1 MEPQRDTVFR
11 KAIVRTAKR
20 FFGGLALALAVLLPW
35 GAAGQTNISLPDS
48 NLESAL
54 LSALGK
60 TNGPITTADMLGL
73 TNLTVGT
80 VVTNLSGLEYAANL
94 ESLYLYSGNVTS
106 LSPLSGLLHLR
117 SLSVESG
124 YSANLTGLSSLTA
137 LTNLDLYS
145 STFTNASGLVGL
157 TNMIAL
163 DLSWTRLS
171 DLVPLAG
178 LPHLQYLDLSGNP
191 LGNCAALAGLTNLSG
206 SLYLDNASLTNIA
219 GLGGLTNLTELTL
232 YQDQVNDLKPLA
244 NLTSLAALDLAD
256 DSVRDFSAL
265 AGMTNLQSLFV
276 EGTAISNLNRL
287 PLLPRLTMLDANYNR
302 LGDLNA
308 LAGCTNLQWL
318 NASYNCLTNIDA
330 LTNLSQLR
338 TAYLQI
344 NLLDT
349 NTASANMNVIQA
361 LLTNHASVQY
371 TPQHAPPATSLPGD
385 WLVPAN
391 ENSSMWFSVSD
402 DLTPV
407 QSLVLSVRSSNPG
420 LVTAAIGPTPLAVL
434 PVSRWVQSVG
444 IFTMVPNAPSIAGW
458 SGYLNLTAVPN
469 QTGTA
474 TITVTATDDTGLTTD
489 TTVAVTVSQPVSF
502 DSLAV
507 GNANSN
513 VTWST
518 FGANPWQGQT
528 NVVHDGGAAAQGGSQ
543 ESWLE
548 AEVTG
553 PGLLTFWWKY
563 SATNWAPGAELTATC
578 ADSGLTGHVWT
589 PLGSGFPGYGQS
601 TVPDWQES
609 TLSLPAGRWALR
621 WQYAPGPWDSSDEL
635 WVADVTFTPGPPVCW
650 LEHVPS
656 WNSPAF
662 FSLYL
667 HGPPGETYDVEA
679 SPDLRHWSRVER
691 MTLSDFQA
699 EYTDPHA
706 TAAARFYRMH
716 KPTLA
721 PMWLEKPRVD
731 GNKAVQLTL
740 HSEPAQPLSLE
751 YSTNLLTWE
760 TLVQTNNVA
769 GTMQVADGAVTNASV
784 RFYRAKAL
792 AWGGSPALGIP
803 GLPPS
808 ARRHPRLHL
817 PIGPGLPVPLPT
829 PPILTNP

>member
-1 MEPQRDTVFR
+1 M
-11 KAIVRTAKR
+11 RTTKC
-20 FFGGLALALAVLLPW
+20 FFGGLGLVLAVLLPW
-35 GAAGQTNISLPDS
+35 GAAGQASVNIPDS
-48 NLESAL
+48 NLESAVL
-54 LSALGK
+54 AALGR
-60 TNGPITTADMLGL
+60 TNGPITTADILGL

-80 VVTNLSGLEYAANL
+80 VVTNLSGLEYASNL
-94 ESLYLYSGNVTS
+94 ESLFLYYGNVGS
-106 LSPLSGLLHLR
+106 LSPLTGLLHLS
-117 SLSVESG
+117 SLSLEHGFSQ
-124 YSANLTGLSSLTA
+124 NLTGLSSLSG

-145 STFTNASGLVGL
+145 STFTNATGLAAL
-157 TNMIAL
+157 TNLMFL

-171 DLVPLAG
+171 DFGPLAG

-191 LGNCAALAGLTNLSG
+191 MGNCAALAGLTNLSG
-206 SLYLDNASLTNIA
+206 SLYLDNASLSNIT

-232 YQDQVNDLKPLA
+232 YQDQVSDLTPLVA
-244 NLTSLAALDLAD
+244 LTSLAALDLAD
-256 DSVRDFSAL
+256 DPVRDFSAL

-302 LGDLNA
+302 LDDLNA

-318 NASYNCLTNIDA
+318 NASYNWLTNIDA

-338 TAYLQI
+338 TVYLQI

-349 NTASANMNVIQA
+349 NTASANMNVIQV

-391 ENSSMWFSVSD
+391 ENSSMSFSVSD
-402 DLTPV
+402 DLTPG
-407 QSLVLSVRSSNPG
+407 QSLVLSVRSSNPA

-434 PVSRWVQSVG
+434 PVSRWLQSVG
-444 IFTMVPNAPSIAGW
+444 SFTMVPNAPSIAGW

-489 TTVAVTVSQPVSF
+489 TTVAVTVSRPVSF

-528 NVVHDGGAAAQGGSQ
+528 NVVHDGGKAAQGGSQ

-548 AEVTG
+548 ADVTG

-589 PLGSGFPGYGQS
+589 PVGSGFPGYGQS
-601 TVPDWQES
+601 PLSDWQES

-621 WQYAPGPWDSSDEL
+621 WQFALGPGDYLPML

-656 WNSPAF
+656 WNSPAY

-679 SPDLRHWSRVER
+679 SLDLRQWSRLER
-691 MTLSDFQA
+691 LTLPDFQV

-706 TAAARFYRMH
+706 SAAARFYRMH

-751 YSTNLLTWE
+751 YSTNLLSWE
-760 TLVQTNNVA
+760 TLVQTNNAA
-769 GTMQVADGAVTNASV
+769 GTMQVADGAAANAGV

-792 AWGGSPALGIP
+792 PWGLSSPGAAP
-803 GLPPS
+803 GQPPS
-808 ARRHPRLHL
+808 ARRHSRLHL
-817 PIGPGLPVPLPT
+817 PVGPGLPVPLPT
-829 PPILTNP
+829 PSDQGAALTR

>member
-1 MEPQRDTVFR
+1 M
-11 KAIVRTAKR
+11 RTAKR
-20 FFGGLALALAVLLPW
+20 FFGGLGLFVAVLLPW
-35 GAAGQTNISLPDS
+35 GAAGQANVNFSDS
-48 NLESAL
+48 NLQSAV

-60 TNGPITTADMLGL
+60 TNGPLTTVDMLGL
-73 TNLTVGT
+73 TNLTAGSA
-80 VVTNLSGLEYAANL
+80 VTNLSGLEYAINM
-94 ESLYLYSGNVTS
+94 ESLFLYSGNPAG

-117 SLSVESG
+117 SLSVEGG
-124 YSANLTGLSSLTA
+124 YIANLTGLSSLTA

-145 STFTNASGLVGL
+145 SPFTNASGLAAL
-157 TNMIAL
+157 TNLMFL

-171 DLVPLAG
+171 DLGPLAG

-191 LGNCAALAGLTNLSG
+191 LGNCAALDGLTNLSG

-232 YQDQVNDLKPLA
+232 YQDQVNDLTPIAKFTGLV
-244 NLTSLAALDLAD
+244 TLDLGD
-256 DSVRDFSAL
+256 DPVRDFSAL
-265 AGMTNLQSLFV
+265 VGLTNLQSLYV

-318 NASYNCLTNIDA
+318 NASYNWLTNIDA

-344 NLLDT
+344 NLLNT
-349 NTASANMNVIQA
+349 NAASANMNVIQG
-361 LLTNHASVQY
+361 LLTNHATVNY
-371 TPQHAPPATSLPGD
+371 TPQHGPPIISLPGD

-402 DLTPV
+402 DLTPG
-407 QSLVLSVRSSNPG
+407 QSLVLSVRSSNPA
-420 LVTAAIGPTPLAVL
+420 LVTAGIGPTPLAVL
-434 PVSRWVQSVG
+434 PASRWMQYVG
-444 IFTMVPNAPSIAGW
+444 IFSMEPNAPSIPGW

-489 TTVAVTVSQPVSF
+489 TTVAVTVSQPVSL
-502 DSLAV
+502 DSLAA

-518 FGANPWQGQT
+518 FGADPWHGQT
-528 NVVHDGGAAAQGGSQ
+528 NIVHDGAAAAQGGSQ

-553 PGLLTFWWKY
+553 PGMLTFWWRY
-563 SATNWAPGAELTATC
+563 SATNWALGAELTATC
-578 ADSGLTGHVWT
+578 ADSGLTGHAWT
-589 PLGSGFPGYGQS
+589 PLGSGLGGYGQS
-601 TVPDWQES
+601 TVPDWQKS

-656 WNSPAF
+656 WNSPAY

-667 HGPPGETYDVEA
+667 HGPPSETYDVEV
-679 SPDLRHWSRVER
+679 SPDLRQWSKLER
-691 MTLSDFQA
+691 LTLSDFQA

-731 GNKAVQLTL
+731 ASRMVQLTL
-740 HSEPAQPLSLE
+740 HSEPGQPLSIE
-751 YSTNLLTWE
+751 WSSDLLSWE
-760 TLVQTNNVA
+760 TLVQTNNA
-769 GTMQVADGAVTNASV
+769 TGTMQVADGAATNSSL

-792 AWGGSPALGIP
+792 PWGVSSPGGTPGQLLNARRHLRLLLPIAP
-803 GLPPS
+803 GLPGG
-808 ARRHPRLHL
+808 A
-817 PIGPGLPVPLPT
+817 PIA
-829 PPILTNP
+829 PIPANP